1 MLLVTMNKGK
11 GSRPFDTRYFGCKAN
26 RNGEA
31 IGLQELADFW
41 RMIFISVYNAERFGE
56 GYIYIYMSSSLTSN
70 MCRHHG
76 V

>member
-56 GYIYIYMSSSLTSN
+56 GMSSSLTSN